1 MTKLKRQLL
10 STATMQPVQ
19 PQRAAPPNK
28 SFQAVKCPPPR
39 DNPRAKR
46 RSTSTADDRNDDGC
60 GDGNDGDGDDSDAPR
75 RRMGTSYKLGP
86 HPPKTVP
93 AGAIW
98 MTSNQVCARYG
109 GKSHMWLWRK
119 IKRDPDFP
127 KPVYFGRMMMF
138 SIAEQDGYDRIMIAK
153 RVGADR

>member
-1 MTKLKRQLL
+1 MK
-10 STATMQPVQ
+10 
-19 PQRAAPPNK
+19 N
-28 SFQAVKCPPPR
+28 PPPR
-39 DNPRAKR
+39 ANQRAKHH
-46 RSTSTADDRNDDGC
+46 SASTADDRNG
-60 GDGNDGDGDDSDAPR
+60 GDGDRNDGDAPR
-75 RRMGTSYKLGP
+75 RRIGTGYKLGP
-86 HPPKTVP
+86 HAPKILP

-119 IKRDPDFP
+119 VKCDPAFP

-138 SIAEQDGYDRIMIAK
+138 SVAEQDEYDRIMISK